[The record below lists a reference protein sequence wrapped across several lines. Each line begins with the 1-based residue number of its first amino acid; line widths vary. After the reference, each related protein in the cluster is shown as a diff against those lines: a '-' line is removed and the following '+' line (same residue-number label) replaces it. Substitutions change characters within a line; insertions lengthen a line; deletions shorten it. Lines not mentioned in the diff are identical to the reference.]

1 MTCKQIFCHKP
12 GPAQHTMKH
21 NTLSIL
27 LIFFSVISNP
37 LSAGGVNKQNS
48 DIVIQNAWIAEAPP
62 VSKVM
67 VAYMTLKNTGPTA
80 IEIIRAES
88 EIYSSIEFH
97 ETVHEDGMARMIR
110 HDSLNISAN
119 SRLELKRGGPHL
131 MLFNPVKVLKAGD
144 TVKIKLTTKDNR
156 SKTISVAVK
165 KAQF

>member
-1 MTCKQIFCHKP
+1 
-12 GPAQHTMKH
+12 MKH
-21 NTLSIL
+21 KTLNIL

-37 LSAGGVNKQNS
+37 LSADEIDNQNPGL
-48 DIVIQNAWIAEAPP
+48 VIQDAWIAEAPP

-67 VAYMTLKNTGPTA
+67 VAYMTVKNTGPKA

-88 EIYSSIEFH
+88 DIYSSIEFH